1 MCLSVRSGALKHPQ
15 CCPLDECQ
23 WHVLMMSAC
32 CFPSQ
37 SYLQNKKTG
46 AASINWTWL
55 SPPFLWF
62 TCFPTNDRLFC
73 FHFIL
78 CWFFLYNK
86 IKIKMT
92 TRGRRI
98 SQANQLLMCSV
109 LLCFENCLPLYLRTL
124 QPLLA
129 GFCVWTVVLFQMVLF
144 LIPALQKPV
153 KSPKQLGFQN

>member
-1 MCLSVRSGALKHPQ
+1 MRPEGRVVSARLPDVSLWDQDASPTLSSGWMSMT
-15 CCPLDECQ
+15 CPNDA
-23 WHVLMMSAC
+23 SAC

-37 SYLQNKKTG
+37 SYLQTKKTE

-62 TCFPTNDRLFC
+62 TCFPTNNRLFC
-73 FHFIL
+73 LHFIL

-92 TRGRRI
+92 TCGRRI
-98 SQANQLLMCSV
+98 SRANQLLMCSV
-109 LLCFENCLPLYLRTL
+109 LLVFENPLHLRTL

-129 GFCVWTVVLFQMVLF
+129 GFCVYFSWFYF
-144 LIPALQKPV
+144 
-153 KSPKQLGFQN
+153 